1 MPTPAGHVPVLLDEM
16 LAALAVRADG
26 VYLDGTFGV
35 GGYSRAILAAGAT
48 RVLAIDR
55 DPAAVAR
62 GQALARDWPN
72 FTMIEGCFGD
82 AADLLGAQGVTRL
95 DGAVFDLG
103 VCSTQLED
111 AGRGFSFAHDG
122 PLDMRMSSSGLSA
135 ADVVNR
141 TDEAALA
148 SILYRYGEERAS
160 RRIARRIVERRK
172 SSPIETTAELASL
185 IAGVLGR
192 QRDRIDPATRSFQA
206 LRIYVNDELG
216 ELERALA
223 TVPALLTPGGRL
235 VVIAFHSLEDRLVKR
250 FFTERSGR
258 QARPSRHLP
267 DLPNPTQ
274 VLFRPL
280 SGRAIRPGA
289 AETDANPR
297 ARSARLRAV
306 ERLPENLAEPAPEDT
321 P

>member
-1 MPTPAGHVPVLLDEM
+1 V
-16 LAALAVRADG
+16 
-26 VYLDGTFGV
+26 
-35 GGYSRAILAAGAT
+35 GAT
-48 RVLAIDR
+48 
-55 DPAAVAR
+55 
-62 GQALARDWPN
+62 
-72 FTMIEGCFGD
+72 
-82 AADLLGAQGVTRL
+82 LGAPVNVLTVN
-95 DGAVFDLG
+95 A
-103 VCSTQLED
+103 
-111 AGRGFSFAHDG
+111 
-122 PLDMRMSSSGLSA
+122 SSGG
-135 ADVVNR
+135 
-141 TDEAALA
+141 
-148 SILYRYGEERAS
+148 IQ
-160 RRIARRIVERRK
+160 RRVRVPIHQPFAIQMANPPIARRIVERRK

-223 TVPALLTPGGRL
+223 TVPALLAPGGRL

-306 ERLPENLAEPAPEDT
+306 ERLPEDLAEPAPEDT